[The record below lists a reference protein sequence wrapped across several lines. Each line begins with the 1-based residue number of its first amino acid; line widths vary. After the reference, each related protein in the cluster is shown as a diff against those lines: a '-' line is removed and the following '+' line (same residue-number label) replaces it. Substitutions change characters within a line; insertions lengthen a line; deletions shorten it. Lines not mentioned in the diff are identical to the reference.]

1 MTLMLLQNISRT
13 EQDKQFFLCFTISL
27 LQKKNLSPKI
37 DVQIPVIKC
46 PTKSTSVLIL
56 TLKQCETFHSGK
68 LPYKPITAFKLYSWF
83 NCNSY
88 NTETSASFA

>member
-1 MTLMLLQNISRT
+1 MLYYLSPP
-13 EQDKQFFLCFTISL
+13 
-27 LQKKNLSPKI
+27 KKNLSPKI